1 MNKLVSGVKNTELD
15 GLSDTLVRLYKADPS
30 AAKDAF
36 VAATMAEVE
45 KLSADITTA
54 ILQDKAVSNLEAA
67 DAERDAAIRA
77 LGKALQGYAA
87 LPVPAKK
94 AAAAPLLAVYE
105 KYSKAGIT
113 RASYISESSM
123 IESMLEDYAAP
134 ALAEHIA
141 ALEGVTE
148 AVAAIRAAQDFFT
161 AESDAYSAASS
172 NKGASASAVKK
183 PLLSTINDKLVPY
196 LTAMQI
202 AANENCAAFAASV
215 EAEIIR
221 VNEAVAKRGRK
232 NTEAQSAAELDEA
245 TAEGAE

>member
-1 MNKLVSGVKNTELD
+1 MNKVNANIRVTELD
-15 GLSDTLVRLYKADPS
+15 GLSDIIVRLYKSNP
-30 AAKDAF
+30 AAAEDAF

-54 ILQDKAVSNLEAA
+54 ILQDKTVSTLDTA
-67 DAERDAAIRA
+67 DAERDSAITA

-232 NTEAQSAAELDEA
+232 NAEAQSTAELDEA